1 MVNHA
6 KVFAMYL
13 PQYHEIEENSKFW
26 GEGFTDWVGVRNSI
40 PLYNSHRQPRVPL
53 NGNYYDLAKV
63 ENIRWQC
70 KLARK
75 SGIDGFGIYHYWFN
89 ENQNVLDKPPKLI
102 LDNDDIGISFFFAWD
117 NTSWVRSWSRIRGND
132 WFPNGEKSQRI
143 TSPQVL
149 IQYDIG
155 KEPQWKKHFAWLLP
169 FFKDSRYEKYE
180 NKPLFMILNPSQE
193 IMKMAEYWQEL
204 ARENGFDG
212 VHIIYRWD
220 AVHVN
225 DNRLIKNEYAFMYEP
240 STSGWS
246 GFVPRALNR
255 ISRSLGITGLK
266 KYNYDKIWRQILRY
280 AKKNVNKKM
289 LYCAF
294 VDYDDTPRRGTN
306 GRVIEGMTI
315 QKFYAYFKKLYSLS
329 NEQGKKYM
337 FITAWNEWG
346 EGAYLEP
353 DKDNKYA
360 LLDAVKRV
368 IQG

>member
-1 MVNHA
+1 
-6 KVFAMYL
+6 MYL

-26 GEGFTDWVGVRNSI
+26 GEGFTDWVGVRNSR
-40 PLYNSHRQPRVPL
+40 PLYNSHKQPRVPL
-53 NGNYYDLAKV
+53 NNNYYDLSKV

-70 KLARK
+70 KLARE

-89 ENQNVLDKPPKLI
+89 ENQNLLDTPPKLI
-102 LDNDDIGISFFFAWD
+102 LDNDDIDISFFFAWD

-132 WFPNGEKSQRI
+132 WFPNGEKNQKT

-149 IQYDIG
+149 IQYDLG
-155 KEPQWKKHFAWLLP
+155 REPQWKKHFDWLIP

-193 IMKMAEYWQEL
+193 IMKMAEYWQQL
-204 ARENGFDG
+204 AKENGFDG
-212 VHIIYRWD
+212 IHIIYRWD
-220 AVHVN
+220 AVRVK
-225 DNRLIKNEYAFMYEP
+225 DNHLIKNEYAFMYEP

-246 GFVPRALNR
+246 RFIPRVLNR
-255 ISRSLGITGLK
+255 ISRSIGIAGLK
-266 KYNYDKIWRQILRY
+266 KYNYDKIWKQILCY

-294 VDYDDTPRRGTN
+294 VDYDDTPRRGVN
-306 GRVIEGMTI
+306 GKVIEGMTI
-315 QKFYAYFKKLYSLS
+315 EKFYTYLKKLYSLS
-329 NEQGKKYM
+329 NKQGKKYM

-360 LLDAVKRV
+360 LLDVVKRIV
-368 IQG
+368 QG